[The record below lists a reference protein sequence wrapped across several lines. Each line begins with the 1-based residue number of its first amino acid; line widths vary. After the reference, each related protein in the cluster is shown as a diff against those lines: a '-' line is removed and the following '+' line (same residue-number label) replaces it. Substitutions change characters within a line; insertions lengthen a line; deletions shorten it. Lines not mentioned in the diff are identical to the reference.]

1 MATKST
7 VAHSEEIGEA
17 GVGKMRAVMVVK
29 WQDGGHGYQR
39 EAKARGLKAQGIPL
53 CFERILV
60 LKNGPRALWPIL
72 QPFSWVAICLFFIPQ
87 SSGAASND

>member
-7 VAHSEEIGEA
+7 VAQYEEIGEV

-39 EAKARGLKAQGIPL
+39 EAKERVLHGPAQGIPL
-53 CFERILV
+53 CFER
-60 LKNGPRALWPIL
+60 KRKKEY
-72 QPFSWVAICLFFIPQ
+72 
-87 SSGAASND
+87 